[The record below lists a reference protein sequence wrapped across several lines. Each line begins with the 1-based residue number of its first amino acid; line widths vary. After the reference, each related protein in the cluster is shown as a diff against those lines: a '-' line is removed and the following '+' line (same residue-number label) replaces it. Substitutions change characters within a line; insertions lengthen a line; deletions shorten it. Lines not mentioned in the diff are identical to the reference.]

1 MKKSHP
7 CSEPFFN
14 HSNRGRETMD
24 IKDFL
29 SPSYAIVDVRA
40 PDKALLLQELARRA
54 ATALDL
60 AADRISTELL
70 KREELGSTGTGG
82 GVAIPHAR
90 MPEVKK
96 PFGML
101 VRLKQAIKFD
111 AIDGQSVDIV
121 FLLLL
126 PATPEAAQ
134 LNALACVTRKLRD
147 SDTLRR
153 LRRANDGAELY
164 NAMVSEVKK

>member
-1 MKKSHP
+1 M
-7 CSEPFFN
+7 E
-14 HSNRGRETMD
+14 

-29 SPSYAIVDVRA
+29 VPSQVMIDVRA
-40 PDKALLLQELARRA
+40 SDKVGLLRELARRA

-60 AADRISTELL
+60 DTDAVASALL

-90 MPEVKK
+90 LTVIEK

-101 VRLKQAIKFD
+101 IRLAKAINFE
-111 AIDGQSVDIV
+111 AIDGKPVDIV

-126 PATPEAAQ
+126 PEKSQGEQ
-134 LNALACVTRKLRD
+134 LNALACAARALRD
-147 SDTLRR
+147 PEAVRNI
-153 LRRANDGAELY
+153 RRATDVAALY
-164 NAMVSEVKK
+164 FATM